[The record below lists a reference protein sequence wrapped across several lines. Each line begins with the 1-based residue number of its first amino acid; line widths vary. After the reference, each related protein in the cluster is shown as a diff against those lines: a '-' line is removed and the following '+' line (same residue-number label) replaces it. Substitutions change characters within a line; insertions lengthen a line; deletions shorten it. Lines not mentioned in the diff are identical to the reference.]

1 MLNKQYVLLDD
12 LAVHLE
18 SLAKDTTCPIHIAA
32 EIDQILESVEPAN
45 VEEIIEG
52 VWVYYSTTMME
63 CSACQ
68 RHVPRHRYKRCPHCG
83 AHMKGFDYEC
93 NS

>member
-1 MLNKQYVLLDD
+1 MTERKYIDFSD
-12 LAVHLE
+12 IAPYLE
-18 SLAKDTTCPIHIAA
+18 SLSNDTTCPIHIAA
-32 EIDQILESVEPAN
+32 EIDQILESVPAAN

-52 VWVYYSTTMME
+52 VWNYYSTTMME
-63 CSACQ
+63 CSVCK
-68 RHVPRHRYKRCPHCG
+68 RHVPRHRYERCPHCG